1 MATHLLRTFILL
13 ALFSSCAS
21 SSRNSRTVTDRNA
34 FLRNAPTVSSGA
46 QDIDTTYIVSADPAT
61 GRTPVSMME
70 LPRTESGAFLLAP
83 GFYESDFKTFCLQ
96 PGTPGPSN
104 RDAYFQVPLK
114 GSRKDIIETILTN
127 SGRQPDLDQRYVQ
140 LLLWAVVSKTDYNR
154 LTPPVQSTARRLLT
168 PRQIFELQGG
178 MMGIARQVVNTLP
191 STGGIGTVR
200 QLFEMGNSS
209 YEAFERLAV
218 LSTPSE
224 VHRPGFSR
232 DQWYKHSDGYYVRY
246 LTDTY
251 QKTKIQ
257 LYVPDGLTDPFAN
270 GNPRYIVFDPV
281 SLVVVPANTNA
292 QRLGVGGPIKDIV
305 KVIIRNIP
313 ESRPRPPAKQEPAP
327 KTPPFKKGF

>member
-1 MATHLLRTFILL
+1 MSTHLLKSIAVFVLL
-13 ALFSSCAS
+13 SSCAS
-21 SSRNSRTVTDRNA
+21 SSRNKRNDA
-34 FLRNAPTVSSGA
+34 DGSFLRNAPTISSGA
-46 QDIDTTYIVSADPAT
+46 VDIDTTYIVSADPAS
-61 GRTPVSMME
+61 GKVPVSMME
-70 LPRTESGAFLLAP
+70 LPRTEEGAFVLAP

-114 GSRKDIIETILTN
+114 GSRKDIIQTILTN

-140 LLLWAVVSKTDYNR
+140 LLLWSVVSKSDYNR
-154 LTPPVQSTARRLLT
+154 LTPPVQATARRLLSS
-168 PRQIFELQGG
+168 RQIFELQGG
-178 MMGIARQVVNTLP
+178 MMGIARQVVNVLP
-191 STGGIGTVR
+191 STGAISNVK

-224 VHRPGFSR
+224 IHRPGFSR
-232 DQWYKHSDGYYVRY
+232 DQWYKHQDGYYVRY

-257 LYVPDGLTDPFAN
+257 LYVPDGLTDPFKEGASD
-270 GNPRYIVFDPV
+270 YIVFDPV

-313 ESRPRPPAKQEPAP
+313 ESKPRPPARQTPEP
-327 KTPPFKKGF
+327 KDPPFKKGF